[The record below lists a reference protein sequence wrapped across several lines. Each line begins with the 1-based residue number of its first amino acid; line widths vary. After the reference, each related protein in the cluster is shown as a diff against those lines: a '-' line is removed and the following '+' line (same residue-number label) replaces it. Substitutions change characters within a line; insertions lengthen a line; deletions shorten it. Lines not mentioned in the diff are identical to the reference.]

1 MFLLHEKHRTLRIL
15 KLKTCLRQS
24 PSHCRHFLIIRD
36 TEPEEKQRVKN
47 LNQKQTI
54 LVNMD
59 SSVATEHQE
68 PNISFTRRRYDVTI
82 DSCSRQTKQQRLNLI
97 GLFKSSYPIST
108 FVCWLLIVGA
118 LLSRIKQWRP
128 LEQVS

>member
-82 DSCSRQTKQQRLNLI
+82 DSCSRQTKQATLNLI
-97 GLFKSSYPIST
+97 GLFRAVIQSVPSFAGYLLLGHCCLVSSNG
-108 FVCWLLIVGA
+108 V
-118 LLSRIKQWRP
+118 R
-128 LEQVS
+128 